1 MIDNFIWHNRFLLYK
16 RNILLQHL
24 TAFGNYPLVLS
35 LRYMLCACS
44 SFPSSKISLKSW
56 HLTVLIT
63 ANQAEEIY
71 NGVVREVKEE
81 TGVRNIFLEICKLI
95 HLYSQKKKKKHLAF
109 CDEKS
114 AGVVH
119 SWHTKGYYSIDTADW
134 YRLCGSYCF

>member
-1 MIDNFIWHNRFLLYK
+1 MTQQVLVVQEKHTAPAFKCVWKLPTGFITEVY
-16 RNILLQHL
+16 
-24 TAFGNYPLVLS
+24 A
-35 LRYMLCACS
+35 LCL
-44 SFPSSKISLKSW
+44 FFIPIKQISLKSW

-81 TGVRNIFLEICKLI
+81 TGVRNICLEICKLI
-95 HLYSQKKKKKHLAF
+95 YLYSQKKKHLAF
-109 CDEKS
+109 CDENS